1 MQWHGLKLPVI
12 FMTFVLGLALVFAGQ
27 WAYKEYSYQQPLSKV
42 LAENEL
48 VEDFTIKEGTSKSLV
63 KVELSKDT
71 SNLMVAYQEINQLIN
86 EVMGQKHYQIKFM
99 SKSDNAL
106 NQAFYESHHII
117 YQAQVMGNYP
127 EAAQKVEEAA
137 RKQGAEG
144 KVFVDENNIYIQ
156 FSKTDGHYLY
166 QIIPRQDH
174 GKTVTTQGGGQIAER
189 N

>member
-1 MQWHGLKLPVI
+1 M
-12 FMTFVLGLALVFAGQ
+12 VLIRR
-27 WAYKEYSYQQPLSKV
+27 YSYQQPLSKV

-127 EAAQKVEEAA
+127 EAAQKVQEAA
-137 RKQGAEG
+137 RKQHQKE
-144 KVFVDENNIYIQ
+144 K
-156 FSKTDGHYLY
+156 SL
-166 QIIPRQDH
+166 R
-174 GKTVTTQGGGQIAER
+174 
-189 N
+189 